1 MARTPLSPG
10 SIARTRNVE
19 GRRSA
24 SRTIHISRLLQ
35 RQERQTYSSIGPI
48 GVPLSPQQIGFE
60 PSIATFLCPQR
71 QRNRREI
78 VHDRNGTTVGS
89 EVDRAQIGFTGVASI
104 DSNMRQLVGHVD
116 RQLLFVLL
124 TATRT
129 EDPSKLPLG
138 EAKRADQ
145 AALAPVAPGPQHA
158 QKWRRL
164 AARTIGGPPIDRRGR
179 HAFGE
184 KLHIRLQKSA
194 QNEILLRLGALV
206 LNFFR

>member
-24 SRTIHISRLLQ
+24 SRTFDIGRLLQ
-35 RQERQTYSSIGPI
+35 RQERQTYSAIGPI

-104 DSNMRQLVGHVD
+104 DSNIRQSAGHVN
-116 RQLLFVLL
+116 RQLLYVLL
-124 TATRT
+124 TAPPP
-129 EDPSKLPLG
+129 EVPSPLP
-138 EAKRADQ
+138 
-145 AALAPVAPGPQHA
+145 PH
-158 QKWRRL
+158 
-164 AARTIGGPPIDRRGR
+164 
-179 HAFGE
+179 
-184 KLHIRLQKSA
+184 
-194 QNEILLRLGALV
+194 
-206 LNFFR
+206 